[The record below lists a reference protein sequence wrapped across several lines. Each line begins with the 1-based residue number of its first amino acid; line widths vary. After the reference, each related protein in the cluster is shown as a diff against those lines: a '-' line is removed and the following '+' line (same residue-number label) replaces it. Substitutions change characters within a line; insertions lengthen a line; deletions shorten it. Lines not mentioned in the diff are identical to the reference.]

1 MTAMSEVR
9 ALPGGDTGV
18 AIVGASE
25 NNIPWTAMLVNNLVR
40 YGFRGEIWP
49 VNPRRSTVVGRPCH
63 PSIADLPGRPG
74 IGVVLLSPARAVAA
88 CRELIAAGCTEIVV
102 VSNGFRET
110 GDPQGRAH
118 EQALREACAG
128 TGVRLFGPNCV
139 GFASFHD
146 DLCSIAQP
154 IPVPVTPGSVSVV
167 SQSGGLT
174 AAVLGA
180 VAGQGLGVDVCYSIG
195 NGAVFGLTA
204 ALREALARPATRMVC
219 AVVESVDEP
228 DAIREL
234 AARARAAGKHLAFLV
249 LGQSEGS
256 REVAQSHTG
265 AVVGEYRMVA
275 AWLRRTGIPVARTP
289 DELAHLAAVLT
300 RLGPPD
306 RARGAFVAT
315 VSGGGAGMAGDLAAR
330 HEVPLARL
338 SAETAARLRTLLP
351 PGSAVG
357 NPLDV
362 STGDAPAA
370 YAAVAADPGVG
381 VLVEPW
387 MLSWPDETDRNAW
400 WRAAF
405 DRVTGAGRA
414 AGKQVIIGSLF
425 PQPLNDWA
433 RDYAA
438 RNGILIS
445 ADLDRTLAALGALY
459 AVDDPA
465 EQGPASPP
473 VPQSPPAPAGRGAD
487 GGGGGDGT
495 AATDAAVV
503 EPDATPEDSA
513 RGRLVTEAEGREI
526 LGRLG
531 LPLVAG
537 RECADVED
545 VVRAAREL
553 AGPLVLKLSA
563 PGVGHRD
570 RVGGI
575 RLGLAGEDA
584 LRRAAEEIRA
594 SAEAAGVPA
603 ADIGFLVEEMV
614 FGPEILIGAIRD
626 PIAGPTVTVAVGGWA
641 AEAGAT
647 FGTLVLPLTPEEI
660 TQALARRRLPHL
672 LGDRRTA
679 DLAALLTTVATEF
692 ATGALAAYRTV
703 ELNPVIL
710 GPDGPRVVDVLMVT

>member
-1 MTAMSEVR
+1 MTGLPDVR
-9 ALPGGDTGV
+9 VLPGGDTGV

-49 VNPRRSTVVGRPCH
+49 VNPRRSTVAGRPCH

-154 IPVPVTPGSVSVV
+154 IPAPVVPGPVSVV

-204 ALREALARPATRMVC
+204 ALRETLARPTTRMVC
-219 AVVESVDEP
+219 AVVESIDEP

-234 AARARAAGKHLAFLV
+234 AGRARAAGKHLAFLV

-289 DELAHLAAVLT
+289 DELAHMAAVLT

-330 HEVPLARL
+330 HEVPLARP
-338 SAETAARLRTLLP
+338 STGTAAKLRTLLP

-381 VLVEPW
+381 VLIEPW

-414 AGKQVIIGSLF
+414 AGKPVIIGSLF

-445 ADLDRTLAALGALY
+445 SDLDRTLAALGALY

-473 VPQSPPAPAGRGAD
+473 VPQSPPASSGRGTD
-487 GGGGGDGT
+487 GSSGPETGSGGT
-495 AATDAAVV
+495 APG
-503 EPDATPEDSA
+503 PDASSEGSA
-513 RGRLVTEAEGREI
+513 RGRLITEAEGREI

-575 RLGLAGEDA
+575 RLGLAGEA
-584 LRRAAEEIRA
+584 ELRRAAVEIRA
-594 SAEAAGVPA
+594 DAEAAGVRPE
-603 ADIGFLVEEMV
+603 DIGFLVEEMA
-614 FGPEILIGAIRD
+614 FGPEILVGAIRD

-660 TQALARRRLPHL
+660 AQALARRRLPHL

-679 DLAALLTTVATEF
+679 DLAALLATVATEF

-710 GPDGPRVVDVLMVT
+710 GPNGPRVVDVLMVT